1 MDPPKLTRKDEH
13 IWRESRK
20 RVELAMAY
28 NFLRGDRDQPFLL
41 PPDLRDWLPAG
52 HLAWFILDVVDQL
65 DLAPF
70 YRPYRDDGHGHP
82 AYDASHAPARLPRSA
97 TRHARVLD
105 RAGRSIRRHLHL
117 LRGRCPLGAAGRHPH
132 RGPSRDRYELRQ
144 ST

>member
-1 MDPPKLTRKDEH
+1 
-13 IWRESRK
+13 
-20 RVELAMAY
+20 MAY

-97 TRHARVLD
+97 TQHLRVLGRPGWFIPWHLTYSEAVVRWGLLDIMLTGD
-105 RAGRSIRRHLHL
+105 RPGIVTDFITNT
-117 LRGRCPLGAAGRHPH
+117 CPAWVGDTALKW
-132 RGPSRDRYELRQ
+132 Q
-144 ST
+144 SSSATDH